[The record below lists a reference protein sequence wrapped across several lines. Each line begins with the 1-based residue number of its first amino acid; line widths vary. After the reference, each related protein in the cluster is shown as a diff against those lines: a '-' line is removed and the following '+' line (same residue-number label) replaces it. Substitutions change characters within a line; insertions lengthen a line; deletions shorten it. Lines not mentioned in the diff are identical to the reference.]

1 MKIKNKLSLEKES
14 ILTLNEVNME
24 EFKGGVVTD
33 VFALSSGRCADIFV
47 EAAFIFFDF
56 LDYMTDPSSSIEGTP
71 SASVEYGGCVVSDVK
86 VCS

>member
-1 MKIKNKLSLEKES
+1 MKIKNKLSLEKEN

-24 EFKGGVVTD
+24 EFKGGVSVTD
-33 VFALSSGRCADIFV
+33 FFALSSGRCVDILFLYL
-47 EAAFIFFDF
+47 DF
-56 LDYMTDPSSSIEGTP
+56 WDYMTDPSSSIEGTP